1 MPLNRVMSALA
12 IAASLALPV
21 SAADDLPA
29 IQKRGT
35 LRVLVEPDT
44 LAELYDLKGNAGGM
58 EREILEGF
66 GRLHQLKIETV
77 RSPFEDRIPT
87 LQKGG
92 GDMIA
97 GGLVASAARRELVSF
112 TEEVMPTRQVA
123 VTRSPAKAVAVR
135 EQLRT
140 MTVGVV
146 KGGTAIELLLAL
158 GVPRA
163 QILEFPSDILL
174 AQLKSGKVGAA
185 IMSTTWAISE
195 LRKDPAWQLGA
206 FLGAPTGIAFAVR
219 KDQPELLKSL
229 NDYVLNLR
237 RTPTWSR
244 LVVKYFGESAR
255 DVLARA
261 RQ

>member
-1 MPLNRVMSALA
+1 VLLIRLTTLAALA
-12 IAASLALPV
+12 AALAVPA
-21 SAADDLPA
+21 AADDLTA
-29 IQKRGT
+29 IKKRGT

-44 LAELYDLKGNAGGM
+44 LAELYDMKGKAGGM
-58 EREILEGF
+58 EKEILDGF
-66 GRLHQLKIETV
+66 ARLQQLKIETV
-77 RSPFEDRIPT
+77 KTPFEDRIPT
-87 LQKGG
+87 LQKGSA
-92 GDMIA
+92 DMIA
-97 GGLVASAARRELVSF
+97 GGLVASPARREQVAF
-112 TEEVMPTRQVA
+112 THELLPTRQIA
-123 VTRSPAKAVAVR
+123 VTRAPGKPVAVR

-146 KGGTAIELLLAL
+146 KGGTAIDLLLAL

-163 QILEFPSDILL
+163 QIVEFPSDSLL
-174 AQLKSGKVGAA
+174 AQVTSGKVGAA

-206 FLGAPTGIAFAVR
+206 MLGAPTEIAFAVR
-219 KDQPELLKSL
+219 KDQPELLAAL
-229 NDYVLNLR
+229 NEYIANLR

-244 LVVKYFGESAR
+244 LVVKYFGESAK